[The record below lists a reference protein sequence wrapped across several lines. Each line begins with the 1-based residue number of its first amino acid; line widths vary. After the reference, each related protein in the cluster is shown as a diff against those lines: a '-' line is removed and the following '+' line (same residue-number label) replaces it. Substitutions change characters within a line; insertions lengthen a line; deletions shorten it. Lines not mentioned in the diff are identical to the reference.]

1 MVLDDQIRY
10 LHLSVHHIHL
20 LLEVPLQLIHV
31 LLTWALQMR
40 NRLNWSTLV
49 VDTVKLIVLR
59 IFLDKLL
66 NWLIALINRGKE
78 LRNRISKFLES
89 GLSRLK
95 LVNVFVDQSKLL
107 FYSQKYK
114 EHIIIMNQATILAIN
129 ILELLDDYSESTL
142 ILKRSKLSIKHF
154 LETVESL
161 SYLLSRKSLLLL
173 LFLLSHLVL
182 FIHLSK
188 LTKHLHFSLH

>member
-20 LLEVPLQLIHV
+20 LLEVPLQLVHV

-66 NWLIALINRGKE
+66 NWLIALIYRGKE

-114 EHIIIMNQATILAIN
+114 EHIIIMNQAAILAIN
-129 ILELLDDYSESTL
+129 ILELLDDYS
-142 ILKRSKLSIKHF
+142 
-154 LETVESL
+154 
-161 SYLLSRKSLLLL
+161 
-173 LFLLSHLVL
+173 
-182 FIHLSK
+182 
-188 LTKHLHFSLH
+188 

>member
-1 MVLDDQIRY
+1 MIKLDIY
-10 LHLSVHHIHL
+10 TCLFI
-20 LLEVPLQLIHV
+20 
-31 LLTWALQMR
+31 R
-40 NRLNWSTLV
+40 NRLNWSALV

-66 NWLIALINRGKE
+66 NWLIALIYRGKE

-114 EHIIIMNQATILAIN
+114 EHIIIMNQAAILAIN
-129 ILELLDDYSESTL
+129 ILELLDDYS
-142 ILKRSKLSIKHF
+142 
-154 LETVESL
+154 
-161 SYLLSRKSLLLL
+161 
-173 LFLLSHLVL
+173 
-182 FIHLSK
+182 
-188 LTKHLHFSLH
+188 